1 MNLRNIN
8 FINNPIGFLNN
19 NTINHRWF
27 DEHAQAQGQAPLAE
41 REAVRVMDL
50 AKFASF
56 DLKPTATPAQ
66 VKFGV
71 VSNQPVMDA
80 PLQGYWCPYRNG
92 NGLPGFVDVPRRN
105 PDHKFVFT
113 AAMNGC
119 AFIITSSP
127 LGGGYFRVYHHQH
140 PGSAGINALIMAA
153 TPNVIT
159 VFPFE
164 EYGNPHA
171 AGLPVAFNFLYYRN
185 GGWVIVS
192 QSTLMVPLT
201 GVITRD
207 AVMPILITGAN
218 V

>member
-1 MNLRNIN
+1 MNYQNTN
-8 FINNPIGFLNN
+8 FINNPIGFVNN
-19 NTINHRWF
+19 QTINHRWF

-50 AKFASF
+50 AKTASF
-56 DLKPTATPAQ
+56 DLKPSGTPGQ

-71 VSNQPVMDA
+71 VPNYPTMDM
-80 PLQGYWCPYRNG
+80 PLLGYWCPYRNG

-105 PDHKFVFT
+105 PERKFVFT

-119 AFIITSSP
+119 AFIITNSP
-127 LGGGYFRVYHHQH
+127 VAGHFRLYHHQH
-140 PGSAGINALIMAA
+140 PGSATVNALITQA

-164 EYGNPHA
+164 EYGNPNA

-192 QSTLMVPLT
+192 QSTVMAPGT

-207 AVMPILITGAN
+207 AMKPIVVTSAN